1 MSVERILLTND
12 DGIDAVGFRTL
23 YDALA
28 ADYDVVAVAPTGD
41 RSSVGRAISA
51 DVAVTDHDLGYAV
64 DGTPVDCVVAGLDEF
79 VPDADLV
86 VAGCNEGANLGAYTL
101 GRSGTV
107 SAVVEASFF
116 GVPGIA
122 TSMYVPGGDD
132 WWKRELP
139 PASFAHAVRATR
151 FLVDEADAAGVFE
164 GADYLNVNAP
174 MAEPAEG
181 DGGSEAVAGD
191 GGSAA
196 PEPAD
201 SVASDPVLGAAV
213 NPAPMRVTTPSEWY
227 GMEAASDGNG
237 GLSISDPI
245 WGRMTP
251 GDVPDPVGT
260 DRRAVV
266 DGEVSVSPLSVPHA
280 AAPDAGLDELADRY
294 GNGA

>member
-12 DGIDAVGFRTL
+12 DGIDAVGFRAL

-28 ADYDVVAVAPTGD
+28 VDHDVVAVAPTGD
-41 RSSVGRAISA
+41 RSSIGRAISA
-51 DVAVTDHDLGYAV
+51 DVEVREHGPGYAV
-64 DGTPVDCVVAGLDEF
+64 DGTPVDCVVDGLDEL

-107 SAVVEASFF
+107 SAVVEGAFF

-132 WWKRELP
+132 WWKRDLP

-151 FLVDEADAAGVFE
+151 FLVDEAPAAGAFE
-164 GADYLNVNAP
+164 RADYLNVNAP
-174 MAEPAEG
+174 MATSAEV
-181 DGGSEAVAGD
+181 DGGSETVAD
-191 GGSAA
+191 DSTQSDLAA
-196 PEPAD
+196 D
-201 SVASDPVLGAAV
+201 
-213 NPAPMRVTTPSEWY
+213 PAPMRVTTPSEWY
-227 GMEAASDGNG
+227 GMEATADGDG
-237 GLSISDPI
+237 GVAISDPI
-245 WGRMTP
+245 WERMTP
-251 GDVPDPVGT
+251 EDVPDPVGT

-280 AAPDAGLDELADRY
+280 AEPDAGLDEIAGRY
-294 GNGA
+294 GSEE

>member
-12 DGIDAVGFRTL
+12 DGVDAVGLRAL

-28 ADYDVVAVAPTGD
+28 ADYDVVTVAPTGD
-41 RSSVGRAISA
+41 RSSIGRAISA
-51 DVAVTDHDLGYAV
+51 DVEVAEHELGYAV
-64 DGTPVDCVVAGLDEF
+64 DGTPVDCVVAGLDEL

-107 SAVVEASFF
+107 SAAVEGAFF

-122 TSMYVPGGDD
+122 ASMYVPGGDD
-132 WWKRELP
+132 WRQRELP

-151 FLVDEADAAGVFE
+151 FLVDEGDAAGVFE
-164 GADYLNVNAP
+164 RADYLNVNAP
-174 MAEPAEG
+174 IAEPAEV
-181 DGGSEAVAGD
+181 DGGREA
-191 GGSAA
+191 AA
-196 PEPAD
+196 DERRVD
-201 SVASDPVLGAAV
+201 
-213 NPAPMRVTTPSEWY
+213 PAPMRVTTPSEWY
-227 GMEAASDGNG
+227 GMEASSDGNG
-237 GLSISDPI
+237 GVAISDPI

-251 GDVPDPVGT
+251 ADVPDPVGT

-280 AAPDAGLDELADRY
+280 AEPDAGLDELAKRY
-294 GNGA
+294 GTNGGNGE

>member
-12 DGIDAVGFRTL
+12 DGIDAVGFRAL

-28 ADYDVVAVAPTGD
+28 VDYDVVAVAPTGD
-41 RSSVGRAISA
+41 RSSIGRAISA
-51 DVAVTDHDLGYAV
+51 DVAVADHELGYAV
-64 DGTPVDCVVAGLDEF
+64 DGTPVDCVVAGLDEL

-107 SAVVEASFF
+107 SAVVEGSFF
-116 GVPGIA
+116 GVPGVA

-151 FLVDEADAAGVFE
+151 FLVDEAGAAGVFDR
-164 GADYLNVNAP
+164 ADYLNVNAP
-174 MAEPAEG
+174 MAEPVEG
-181 DGGSEAVAGD
+181 DGGREKAPSD
-191 GGSAA
+191 GGREKS
-196 PEPAD
+196 P
-201 SVASDPVLGAAV
+201 SDGVPRAAAV
-213 NPAPMRVTTPSEWY
+213 DPAAMRVTTPSEWY
-227 GMEAASDGNG
+227 GMEASSDGNG
-237 GLSISDPI
+237 GVNISDPI

-251 GDVPDPVGT
+251 ADVPDSIGT

-280 AAPDAGLDELADRY
+280 AEPDAGLDELANRY
-294 GNGA
+294 GDAE

>member
-12 DGIDAVGFRTL
+12 DGIDAVGFRAL
-23 YDALA
+23 YEALA
-28 ADYDVVAVAPTGD
+28 VDYDVVAVAPTGD

-51 DVAVTDHDLGYAV
+51 DVAVTDHELGYAV
-64 DGTPVDCVVAGLDEF
+64 DGTPVDCVVVGLDEL

-107 SAVVEASFF
+107 SAVVEGAFF
-116 GVPGIA
+116 DVPGIA

-132 WWKRELP
+132 WWKRDLP
-139 PASFAHAVRATR
+139 QASFAHAVRATR
-151 FLVDEADAAGVFE
+151 FLVDEAVLAGVFE

-181 DGGSEAVAGD
+181 DGGSEAVGVDGVSAG
-191 GGSAA
+191 
-196 PEPAD
+196 AD
-201 SVASDPVLGAAV
+201 SVDVG
-213 NPAPMRVTTPSEWY
+213 PAPMRVTTPSEWY
-227 GMEAASDGNG
+227 GMEATSDGNG
-237 GLSISDPI
+237 GVTISDPI
-245 WGRMTP
+245 WGRMTAA
-251 GDVPDPVGT
+251 DVPDSVGT

-280 AAPDAGLDELADRY
+280 AASDDELEALVTGY
-294 GNGA
+294 GTDEIDGR

>member
-12 DGIDAVGFRTL
+12 DGIDAVGLRAL

-28 ADYDVVAVAPTGD
+28 VDYDVVTVAPTGD
-41 RSSVGRAISA
+41 RSSIGRAISA
-51 DVAVTDHDLGYAV
+51 DVDVAEHELGYAV
-64 DGTPVDCVVAGLDEF
+64 DGTPVDCVVAGLDEL

-107 SAVVEASFF
+107 SAVVEGAFF

-122 TSMYVPGGDD
+122 ASMYVPGGDD
-132 WWKRELP
+132 WWKRDLP

-151 FLVDEADAAGVFE
+151 FLADEAAAAGIFE
-164 GADYLNVNAP
+164 RADYLNVNAP
-174 MAEPAEG
+174 MAEPAEV
-181 DGGSEAVAGD
+181 DGGREATGD
-191 GGSAA
+191 EAA
-196 PEPAD
+196 PAD
-201 SVASDPVLGAAV
+201 AAV
-213 NPAPMRVTTPSEWY
+213 DPAPMRVTTPSEWY
-227 GMEAASDGNG
+227 GMEATTDGDG
-237 GLSISDPI
+237 GVSISDPI

-251 GDVPDPVGT
+251 AEVPDAVGT

-280 AAPDAGLDELADRY
+280 AEPDAGLDELASRY
-294 GNGA
+294 GADETGE

>member
-12 DGIDAVGFRTL
+12 DGIDAVGFRAL
-23 YDALA
+23 YEALA
-28 ADYDVVAVAPTGD
+28 TDYDVVAVAPTGD
-41 RSSVGRAISA
+41 RSSIGRAISA
-51 DVAVTDHDLGYAV
+51 DVDVAEHELGYAV
-64 DGTPVDCVVAGLDEF
+64 DGTPVDCVVAGLDEL

-107 SAVVEASFF
+107 SAVVEGAFF

-139 PASFAHAVRATR
+139 PASFAHAVGATR
-151 FLVDEADAAGVFE
+151 FLVDEADTAGVFE
-164 GADYLNVNAP
+164 RADYLNVNAP

-181 DGGSEAVAGD
+181 DGGSQTVAGD
-191 GGSAA
+191 GGA
-196 PEPAD
+196 ET
-201 SVASDPVLGAAV
+201 GAAGPDAAV
-213 NPAPMRVTTPSEWY
+213 DAAVDPAPMRVTTPSEWY
-227 GMEAASDGNG
+227 GMEATSDGNG

-251 GDVPDPVGT
+251 GDVPDQVGT

-280 AAPDAGLDELADRY
+280 AEPDSGLDELASRY